1 MNDKKEDNNNF
12 HINTLYDAQL
22 TSVVEDSEEVEGDVS
37 MLLSRYFLFM
47 ARLHHA
53 FQLA

>member
-1 MNDKKEDNNNF
+1 MY
-12 HINTLYDAQL
+12 YDAQL

-37 MLLSRYFLFM
+37 VLLSRYFLFIV
-47 ARLHHA
+47 RLRRA